1 MVIQGLVTDTHGDN
15 MKRIFCRFVKSR
27 EIHNFLIT
35 EHDKMLADRRSGP
48 HVLKC

>member
-1 MVIQGLVTDTHGDN
+1 

-35 EHDKMLADRRSGP
+35 EHDKMLADRKKRAARFE
-48 HVLKC
+48 VLKHTKGKRSVFQ

>member
-1 MVIQGLVTDTHGDN
+1 

-35 EHDKMLADRRSGP
+35 EHDKMLADRKKRAARFE
-48 HVLKC
+48 VLKHTKGKRSDYGI